1 MVYDLTMLEEE
12 ENEDDYRGS
21 NYAYEDLFDVDVI
34 NENLEG
40 SNFALADLSAANFFM
55 TWMPASNFAYVDLFS
70 ANMEQATLFGS
81 NFTSANLQGS
91 NFERANLRSSN
102 FNGANLQGTNF
113 AGADLAMSNFCEARL
128 SDANFE
134 NANLSYA
141 NLLCARMY
149 RANLEGADLSYS
161 NLSHTML
168 KDTNLKGAN
177 LYGVNMHRI
186 SFDNAT
192 WDRET
197 VWPEGFYFGLLNT
210 RCMPEEKEIVE
221 PEKYEI
227 LDSIELEPVVRKVL
241 KVAIDFELFGSELED
256 NLSSDFVTDFKRF
269 SPWPGYEKY
278 QNGTL
283 RRQWIEILTNE
294 FNFDPE
300 QEGMLLESLVAKK
313 EQSTSLNS
321 LTIQDWAE
329 LINQTKSW
337 AVNVVQ

>member
-1 MVYDLTMLEEE
+1 MLEEE

-21 NYAYEDLFDVDVI
+21 NYAHEDLFDIEVI

-55 TWMPASNFAYVDLFS
+55 TWMPGSNFAAADLFS
-70 ANMEQATLFGS
+70 SNMEQATLFGS
-81 NFTSANLQGS
+81 NFYAANLQG
-91 NFERANLRSSN
+91 A
-102 FNGANLQGTNF
+102 NF
-113 AGADLAMSNFCEARL
+113 AQADLSMSNL
-128 SDANFE
+128 SFTQLNRANFE
-134 NANLSYA
+134 NTKLIHA
-141 NLLCARMY
+141 NLLHAKMY
-149 RANLEGADLSYS
+149 GANLEGADLSYS

-168 KDTNLKGAN
+168 TNTNLKGAN
-177 LYGVNMHRI
+177 LHGVNIDRTV
-186 SFDNAT
+186 FNNAT

-241 KVAIDFELFGSELED
+241 KAAIDFQLFGSELED
-256 NLSSDFVTDFKRF
+256 NFSPDFVTDFKRL
-269 SPWPGYEKY
+269 SPSISYEEYLGGYESSERDWLK
-278 QNGTL
+278 
-283 RRQWIEILTNE
+283 ILINE
-294 FNFDPE
+294 FNFHPE
-300 QEGMLLESLVAKK
+300 QEGILFESLVAKK
-313 EQSTSLNS
+313 EQTTSLNS

-337 AVNVVQ
+337 AVNIVE

>member
-34 NENLEG
+34 NENLAS
-40 SNFALADLSAANFFM
+40 SNFAFADLSAANFFM
-55 TWMPASNFAYVDLFS
+55 TWMPYSNFAGADLFS
-70 ANMEQATLFGS
+70 SNMEQATLFGS
-81 NFTSANLQGS
+81 NFH
-91 NFERANLRSSN
+91 
-102 FNGANLQGTNF
+102 GANLQGANF
-113 AGADLAMSNFCEARL
+113 AQADLSMSNL
-128 SDANFE
+128 SLTQLNRANFE
-134 NANLSYA
+134 NTKLDHA
-141 NLLCARMY
+141 NLLHAKMY
-149 RANLEGADLSYS
+149 GANLEGADLSYS

-168 KDTNLKGAN
+168 TNTNLKGAN

-241 KVAIDFELFGSELED
+241 KAAIDFQLFGSELED

-278 QNGTL
+278 HNGTL
-283 RRQWIEILTNE
+283 TRQWIKILTNE

-313 EQSTSLNS
+313 EQLTSLNS

-337 AVNVVQ
+337 AVNVLQ

>member
-1 MVYDLTMLEEE
+1 
-12 ENEDDYRGS
+12 
-21 NYAYEDLFDVDVI
+21 
-34 NENLEG
+34 
-40 SNFALADLSAANFFM
+40 M

-81 NFTSANLQGS
+81 NFTAANLQGS

-102 FNGANLQGTNF
+102 FDGANLQGTNF
-113 AGADLAMSNFCEARL
+113 AGADLTMSNFCEARL

-141 NLLCARMY
+141 NLLCAKMY

-168 KDTNLKGAN
+168 KDTNLRGAN
-177 LYGVNMHRI
+177 LYGVNMHRTF
-186 SFDNAT
+186 FDNAT

-197 VWPEGFYFGLLNT
+197 IWPEGFYFGLLNT
-210 RCMPEEKEIVE
+210 RCMPDEKEIVE

-241 KVAIDFELFGSELED
+241 KAAIDFQLFGSELED

-269 SPWPGYEKY
+269 SPWPGYQKY
-278 QNGTL
+278 ENGTL
-283 RRQWIEILTNE
+283 TRQWINILTNE

>member
-34 NENLEG
+34 NENLAS
-40 SNFALADLSAANFFM
+40 SNFAFADLSAANFFM
-55 TWMPASNFAYVDLFS
+55 TWMPYSNFAGADLFS
-70 ANMEQATLFGS
+70 SNMEQATLFGS
-81 NFTSANLQGS
+81 NFH
-91 NFERANLRSSN
+91 
-102 FNGANLQGTNF
+102 GANLQGANF
-113 AGADLAMSNFCEARL
+113 AQADLSMSNL
-128 SDANFE
+128 SLTQLNRANFE
-134 NANLSYA
+134 NTKLDHA
-141 NLLCARMY
+141 NLLHAKMY
-149 RANLEGADLSYS
+149 GANLEGADLSYS

-168 KDTNLKGAN
+168 TNTNLKGAN
-177 LYGVNMHRI
+177 LYGVNIDRTV
-186 SFDNAT
+186 FNNAT

-241 KVAIDFELFGSELED
+241 KAAIDFQLFGSELED

-283 RRQWIEILTNE
+283 TRQWITILTNE

-321 LTIQDWAE
+321 LTIQDWVE

>member
-34 NENLEG
+34 NENLAS
-40 SNFALADLSAANFFM
+40 SNFAFADLSAANFFM
-55 TWMPASNFAYVDLFS
+55 TWMPYSNFAGADLFS
-70 ANMEQATLFGS
+70 SNMEQATLFGS
-81 NFTSANLQGS
+81 NFH
-91 NFERANLRSSN
+91 
-102 FNGANLQGTNF
+102 GANLQGANF
-113 AGADLAMSNFCEARL
+113 AQADLSMSNL
-128 SDANFE
+128 SLTQLNRANFE
-134 NANLSYA
+134 NTKLDHA
-141 NLLCARMY
+141 NLLHAKMY
-149 RANLEGADLSYS
+149 GANLEGADLSYS
-161 NLSHTML
+161 NLSHTIL
-168 KDTNLKGAN
+168 NDTNLKGAN
-177 LYGVNMHRI
+177 LYGVNIDRTF
-186 SFDNAT
+186 FDNAT

-210 RCMPEEKEIVE
+210 RCMPDEKEIVE
-221 PEKYEI
+221 SEKYEI

-241 KVAIDFELFGSELED
+241 KAAIDFQLFGSELED
-256 NLSSDFVTDFKRF
+256 NFSPDFVTDFKRF
-269 SPWPGYEKY
+269 SPWPGYQKY
-278 QNGTL
+278 HNGTL
-283 RRQWIEILTNE
+283 RRHWIEILTNE

-313 EQSTSLNS
+313 EQTTSLNS

>member
-55 TWMPASNFAYVDLFS
+55 TWMPGSNFAAADLFS
-70 ANMEQATLFGS
+70 SNMEQATLFGS
-81 NFTSANLQGS
+81 NFYAANLQG
-91 NFERANLRSSN
+91 A
-102 FNGANLQGTNF
+102 NF
-113 AGADLAMSNFCEARL
+113 AQADLSMSNL
-128 SDANFE
+128 SFTQLNRANFE
-134 NANLSYA
+134 NTKLIHA
-141 NLLCARMY
+141 NLLHAKMY
-149 RANLEGADLSYS
+149 GANLEGADLSYS

-168 KDTNLKGAN
+168 TNTNLKGAN
-177 LYGVNMHRI
+177 LYGVNIDRTV
-186 SFDNAT
+186 FNNAT

-210 RCMPEEKEIVE
+210 RCMPKEKEIVE

-241 KVAIDFELFGSELED
+241 KAAIDFQLFGSELED
-256 NLSSDFVTDFKRF
+256 NFSPDFVTDFKRL
-269 SPWPGYEKY
+269 SPSISYEEYLGGCESSERDWLK
-278 QNGTL
+278 
-283 RRQWIEILTNE
+283 ILINE
-294 FNFDPE
+294 FNFHPE
-300 QEGMLLESLVAKK
+300 QEGILFESLIAKK
-313 EQSTSLNS
+313 AQTTSLNS
-321 LTIQDWAE
+321 LTIRDWAE

-337 AVNVVQ
+337 AVNVVE